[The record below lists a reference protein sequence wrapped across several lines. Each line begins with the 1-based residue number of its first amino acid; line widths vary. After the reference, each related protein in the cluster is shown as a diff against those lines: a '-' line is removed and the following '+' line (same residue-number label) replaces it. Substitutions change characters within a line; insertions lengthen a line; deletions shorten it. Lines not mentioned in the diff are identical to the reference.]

1 MIISKSIFYILT
13 GWTCAINIYKFFYKK
28 KLDSFYKN
36 NNQQNESQLNEM
48 KSHYEKANKLGK
60 VFLTL
65 WCLSAIWFF
74 YSINA

>member
-28 KLDSFYKN
+28 KLNSFYKN

>member
-1 MIISKSIFYILT
+1 MIITKSIFYILT

>member
-28 KLDSFYKN
+28 KLNSFYKN

-65 WCLSAIWFF
+65 RCLSAIWFF